1 MKNYKLILG
10 IVFGVLCLAQIGVVL
25 FQIMSYEKILK
36 EGESFYFKVLLLD
49 PYDPFRGRYVTLRF
63 ENATKAPLAQGQN
76 KKNQSLGYA
85 ILEHQ
90 EKLDRVKEITFVK
103 PKEGSFLEVNINEN
117 RQKNASSTV
126 YFSLPY
132 DRFYM
137 REDVA
142 PKAEKVLGLRSGI
155 EVKAKLKVLNG
166 KGVIE
171 ELLVGEI
178 SLSEFVHSQGL

>member
-1 MKNYKLILG
+1 MKSYKLLLG
-10 IVFGVLCLAQIGVVL
+10 IVFGMLCLVQIGVVL
-25 FQIMSYEKILK
+25 FQIMNYEKILK
-36 EGESFYFKVLLLD
+36 EGESFYFKVLPLD

>member
-1 MKNYKLILG
+1 MKSYKLLLG
-10 IVFGVLCLAQIGVVL
+10 IVFGMLCLVQIGVVL
-25 FQIMSYEKILK
+25 FQIMNYEKILK
-36 EGESFYFKVLLLD
+36 EGESFYFKVLPLD

-63 ENATKAPLAQGQN
+63 ANATQAPIAQGQS
-76 KKNQSLGYA
+76 KENQSFGYA
-85 ILEHQ
+85 ILEHH
-90 EKLDRVKEITFVK
+90 EKFDSVKEITFVK
-103 PKEGSFLEVNINEN
+103 PQMGNFLEVNIHEN
-117 RQKNASSTV
+117 RQKNASSMV
-126 YFSLPY
+126 YFSLPF

-142 PKAEKVLGLRSGI
+142 PKAEKVLRLRSGV

-178 SLSEFVHSQGL
+178 PLSEFVLSQGL

>member
-1 MKNYKLILG
+1 MKSYKLLLG

-36 EGESFYFKVLLLD
+36 EGESFYFKVLPLD

-63 ENATKAPLAQGQN
+63 ANATQAPISQGQS
-76 KKNQSLGYA
+76 KENQSLGYA

-90 EKLDRVKEITFVK
+90 EKFDSVKEITFVK
-103 PKEGSFLEVNINEN
+103 PQMGSFLEVNIHEN
-117 RQKNASSTV
+117 RQKNASSMV
-126 YFSLPY
+126 YFSLPF

-142 PKAEKVLGLRSGI
+142 PKAEKVLRLRSGV

-178 SLSEFVHSQGL
+178 PLSEFVLSLP

>member
-1 MKNYKLILG
+1 MKSYKLLLG
-10 IVFGVLCLAQIGVVL
+10 IVFGLLCCVQIGVVL
-25 FQIMSYEKILK
+25 FQIMNYEKILK
-36 EGESFYFKVLLLD
+36 EGESFYFKVLPLD

-63 ENATKAPLAQGQN
+63 SNATQAPIAQGQS
-76 KKNQSLGYA
+76 KENQSLGYA

-90 EKLDRVKEITFVK
+90 EKFDSVKEITFVK
-103 PKEGSFLEVNINEN
+103 PQMGNFLEVNIHEN
-117 RQKNASSTV
+117 RQKNAFSVV
-126 YFSLPY
+126 YFSLPF

-142 PKAEKVLGLRSGI
+142 PKAEKVLRLRSGV

-178 SLSEFVHSQGL
+178 PLSEFVLSQGL